1 MLQTIGAA
9 IFVTAVFGTKPI
21 AKAIGKVAD
30 TISAK
35 RQEKAARKAAMERY
49 LNSQIL
55 DIEH

>member
-35 RQEKAARKAAMERY
+35 RQDKAARKAAMEKY
-49 LNSQIL
+49 MQMHAL